1 MPFIEADGVRIR
13 YRLEGKLGAPVIVFS
28 NSLGTNLSMWDPQ
41 VAALRD
47 EFRILRYDT
56 RGHGLSAVP
65 PGPYSQEQLGN
76 DILTLLDAVEIRRAH
91 FCGLSMGGQAG
102 IWLGA
107 NAPDR
112 FARLVLC
119 DTAAH
124 IGNPEV
130 WNARVAAIRAGG
142 MRMPAIVSGAIER
155 WLTPKFIAQSPEV
168 VAWVRRMILDTPPQG
183 YIACCEAIR
192 DADLTVQASRVLAP
206 TLVISGTH
214 DPATPPAQGRSLA
227 SMIRGARY
235 VELDASHISNIEA
248 APEFTSA
255 LREFLSGAA
264 VPAG

>member
-1 MPFIEADGVRIR
+1 VPFTEANGVRIR
-13 YRLEGKLGAPVIVFS
+13 YRLEGKPGAPVIVFS
-28 NSLGTNLSMWDPQ
+28 NSLGTDLLMWDPQ
-41 VAALRD
+41 VFALQG

-65 PGPYSQEQLGN
+65 PGPYLQEQLGT
-76 DILTLLDAVEIRRAH
+76 DILALLDAVEIRQAH
-91 FCGLSMGGQAG
+91 FCGLSMGGQVG

-124 IGNPEV
+124 IGNPEI
-130 WNARVAAIRAGG
+130 WNARIAAIRAGG
-142 MRMPAIVSGAIER
+142 MPAVVSGAIER
-155 WLTPKFIAQSPEV
+155 WFTPKFIAQSPNV
-168 VAWVRRMILDTPPQG
+168 VAGVRRMILDTPPQG

-192 DADLTVQASRVLAP
+192 DTDLTGQASRVLAP

-214 DPATPPAQGRSLA
+214 DPATPPAQGRLLA

-235 VELDASHISNIEA
+235 LEFDASHLSNIEA
-248 APEFTSA
+248 APQFTSA

>member
-1 MPFIEADGVRIR
+1 VPFIEADGVRMR
-13 YRLEGKLGAPVIVFS
+13 YRLEGKPGAPVIVFS

-76 DILTLLDAVEIRRAH
+76 DVLVLLDAVEIRHAH

-107 NAPDR
+107 TAPDR
-112 FARLVLC
+112 FARLILC

-124 IGNPEV
+124 IGNPEI
-130 WNARVAAIRAGG
+130 WNARIAAIRAGG
-142 MRMPAIVSGAIER
+142 MPAIVSGAIER
-155 WLTPKFIAQSPEV
+155 WFTPKFIVQSPEV
-168 VAWVRRMILDTPPQG
+168 VACVRRMILDTPPQG

-192 DADLTVQASRVLAP
+192 DADLTAQASRVLAP
-206 TLVISGTH
+206 TLVISGAH

-235 VELDASHISNIEA
+235 LELDASHLSNIEA
-248 APEFTSA
+248 ASQFTSA
-255 LREFLSGAA
+255 VLEFLSGAA

>member
-1 MPFIEADGVRIR
+1 MPFIEANGVRIR
-13 YRLEGKLGAPVIVFS
+13 YRLEGKPGAPVIVFS

-65 PGPYSQEQLGN
+65 PGPYTQEQLGN
-76 DILTLLDAVEIRRAH
+76 DILALLDAVEIRHAN

-124 IGNPEV
+124 IGNPDI
-130 WNARVAAIRAGG
+130 WNARIAAIRGG
-142 MRMPAIVSGAIER
+142 GMPAIVSGAIER
-155 WLTPKFIAQSPEV
+155 WFTARFIGQSPDV
-168 VAWVRRMILDTPPQG
+168 VAWVRAMILDTPPQG

-192 DADLTVQASRVLAP
+192 DTDLTEQASCVNAP

-214 DPATPPAQGRSLA
+214 DPATPPAQGRLLA
-227 SMIRGARY
+227 SAIRGARY
-235 VELDASHISNIEA
+235 FELDASHISNVEA
-248 APEFTSA
+248 APQFTSA
-255 LREFLSGAA
+255 LRDFLSGAA

>member
-1 MPFIEADGVRIR
+1 
-13 YRLEGKLGAPVIVFS
+13 
-28 NSLGTNLSMWDPQ
+28 MWDPQ

-65 PGPYSQEQLGN
+65 PGPYSQGQLGN
-76 DILTLLDAVEIRRAH
+76 DVLALLDAVEIRQAH
-91 FCGLSMGGQAG
+91 FCGLSMGGQVG

-124 IGNPEV
+124 IGNPEI
-130 WNARVAAIRAGG
+130 WNARIAAIRAGG
-142 MRMPAIVSGAIER
+142 MPAIVSGAIER
-155 WLTPKFIAQSPEV
+155 WFTSRFIAQSPEM
-168 VAWVRRMILDTPPQG
+168 AASVRRMILDTPPQG

-192 DADLTVQASRVLAP
+192 DTDLTEQASRVRAP
-206 TLVISGTH
+206 ALVISGTH
-214 DPATPPAQGRSLA
+214 DPATPPVQGRLLA

-235 VELDASHISNIEA
+235 IEFDASHLSNIEA
-248 APEFTSA
+248 AAQFTSA
-255 LREFLSGAA
+255 VREFLSGAA